1 MEQHYR
7 SFATNLDFHTRV
19 LRGGSGTLGGRPEM
33 GLRWERKGGGVGGVG
48 LEFAGPRQLAQKR
61 SPWATHGTRVTLTP
75 SRDARLHPEAK
86 VDMST
91 FAQEQKWT
99 CPHFGK
105 QSVLLKNKG
114 AHQKV
119 DMSRFENSKCG
130 HVRVSTPKSGHVR
143 VSKPK

>member
-1 MEQHYR
+1 
-7 SFATNLDFHTRV
+7 
-19 LRGGSGTLGGRPEM
+19 M

-48 LEFAGPRQLAQKR
+48 WEFARPRQLAQKR
-61 SPWATHGTRVTLTP
+61 SPWATHGIRVTLTP
-75 SRDARLHPEAK
+75 SRDARLPPEAK